1 MFSLSR
7 QRYDQSLR
15 TPVRAV
21 THTESRSV
29 FHVPATPT
37 AANEFDPYED
47 YEVIVS
53 TKQFGVPL
61 ERLRERNGGDP
72 IPPVLRQC
80 VDFVEK
86 VGMNVEGI
94 FRRAPNTVTM
104 HQIKKK
110 FDQGETAEPP

>member
-1 MFSLSR
+1 MR
-7 QRYDQSLR
+7 D
-15 TPVRAV
+15 V
-21 THTESRSV
+21 THTESRST

-37 AANEFDPYED
+37 TLDGAYDD

-61 ERLRERNGGDP
+61 ERLKERNGGDP

-80 VDFVEK
+80 VEFVES

-110 FDQGETAEPP
+110 FDHGKSLLPDGHNI